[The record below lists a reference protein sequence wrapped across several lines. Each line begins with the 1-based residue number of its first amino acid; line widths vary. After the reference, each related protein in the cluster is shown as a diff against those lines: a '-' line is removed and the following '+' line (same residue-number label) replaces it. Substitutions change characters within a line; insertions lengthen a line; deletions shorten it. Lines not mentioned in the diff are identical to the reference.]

1 MGAKNLH
8 NLVFEAAKEILANG
22 QYPTI
27 DLICKKLGLN
37 PTEIE
42 NVLSI
47 KPLPQPQSDVQTKQQ
62 EMVEAL
68 TLLTKLDIMREQ
80 QTDVITENKTN
91 NTDAIANSE
100 NTEDEEILPNHVKE
114 MAARADKKAQYMAAA
129 ELVLTQEL
137 YRYYRQTQRFSQ
149 PEIRKEVENA
159 LQNTED
165 SWEDD
170 IQNFSPAVILKKYS
184 KSIR

>member
-27 DLICKKLGLN
+27 DLICQKLGLN

-47 KPLPQPQSDVQTKQQ
+47 KPSPQPQSDVQTKQQ

-68 TLLTKLDIMREQ
+68 TLLAKLDIIREQ
-80 QTDVITENKTN
+80 QSEILTN
-91 NTDAIANSE
+91 NNKNTQSLTDSADL
-100 NTEDEEILPNHVKE
+100 EDKESLPNHVKE

-149 PEIRKEVENA
+149 PEIKKEVENA

-170 IQNFSPAVILKKYS
+170 IQNFSPAVILKKYG
-184 KSIR
+184 KSIL